1 MRKCFNAV
9 LYFSFNSTC
18 AGKPLHSSL
27 VLLYILIFIF
37 MLYHIHIYV
46 IYYRKTDKIIIL
58 HLKTHTNKQN
68 KPHINVYCI
77 NNVYKNTCAR
87 EP

>member
-1 MRKCFNAV
+1 M
-9 LYFSFNSTC
+9 
-18 AGKPLHSSL
+18 
-27 VLLYILIFIF
+27 LYIE
-37 MLYHIHIYV
+37 
-46 IYYRKTDKIIIL
+46 YRKTDKIIIL